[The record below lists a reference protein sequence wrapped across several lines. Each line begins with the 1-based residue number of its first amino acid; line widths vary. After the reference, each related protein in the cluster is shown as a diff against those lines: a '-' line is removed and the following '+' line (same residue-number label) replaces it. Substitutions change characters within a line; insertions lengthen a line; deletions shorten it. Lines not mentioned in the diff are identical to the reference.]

1 MREPGNVK
9 QVAQLGVDM
18 MGFIFILSLHGMPVM
33 CWLALMLTAM
43 CAEWESS

>member
-1 MREPGNVK
+1 MREPDNVK

-18 MGFIFILSLHGMPVM
+18 MGFIFYPKFHGMPVM
-33 CWLALMLTAM
+33 CWLVLMLTAM